1 MAGSKVKQDMPPPG
15 GYAPFDY
22 KRNLPKRGLSGY
34 SMFGI
39 GIGIMVFGYWRLFKW
54 NRERRRLQIE
64 EMEARIALMPLMQA
78 EQDRRTLRMLRE
90 NLEEEAVIM
99 KDVPGWKVGE
109 SVFHTERWV
118 TPMSE
123 ELFNLRPR
131 EEMVNQR
138 FGLLRYL

>member
-64 EMEARIALMPLMQA
+64 ELEARIALMPLLQA
-78 EQDRRTLRMLRE
+78 EHDRRTLRMLRE

-109 SVFHTERWV
+109 SVFHTDRWV
-118 TPMSE
+118 TPLSE

-131 EEMVNQR
+131 EELLHKR
-138 FGLLRYL
+138 FGFLWYA

>member
-15 GYAPFDY
+15 GYAPIDY
-22 KRNLPKRGLSGY
+22 KRNLPKRGLTGY

-39 GIGIMVFGYWRLFKW
+39 GIGMMLFGYWRIFKW

-64 EMEARIALMPLMQA
+64 DLEARIAIMPLLQA
-78 EQDRRTLRMLRE
+78 EQDRITLKMLRE
-90 NLEEEAVIM
+90 NLEEEAIIM

-109 SVFHTERWV
+109 SVFHTDRW
-118 TPMSE
+118 TKPLPN

-131 EEMVNQR
+131 EELLNKR
-138 FGLLRYL
+138 FGFVLNM